1 MNRNLLVIVALRTLL
16 PAIASA
22 ASFTSPVRDVASISE
37 PESGATRLLFTADLA
52 VPEEHVALR
61 RALLRVPVGSRE
73 STEQMVLR
81 VHPGTTAWSRGAV
94 DWSSGWT
101 RAGGDFEDLVY
112 GWAEV
117 SAGQSEV
124 VFDVSIPVKEIL
136 EYGAANR
143 GFLVTVEPAAGLGLR
158 AADAEALRL
167 SNASLD
173 VSYRQIPRPPRSH
186 RGE

>member
-1 MNRNLLVIVALRTLL
+1 
-16 PAIASA
+16 
-22 ASFTSPVRDVASISE
+22 
-37 PESGATRLLFTADLA
+37 
-52 VPEEHVALR
+52 
-61 RALLRVPVGSRE
+61 
-73 STEQMVLR
+73 
-81 VHPGTTAWSRGAV
+81 AWSRGAV

-158 AADAEALRL
+158 AADAEAIGL

-186 RGE
+186 RGD

>member
-1 MNRNLLVIVALRTLL
+1 MNRNLLVIVALGTLL

-81 VHPGTTAWSRGAV
+81 VHPVTTAWSRGAV

-101 RAGGDFEDLVY
+101 RAGGDLEGVGVELRQEASYRNETAALGRIHDLEPGAVAAPDED
-112 GWAEV
+112 E
-117 SAGQSEV
+117 
-124 VFDVSIPVKEIL
+124 
-136 EYGAANR
+136 
-143 GFLVTVEPAAGLGLR
+143 VEPFLG
-158 AADAEALRL
+158 
-167 SNASLD
+167 ASH
-173 VSYRQIPRPPRSH
+173 H
-186 RGE
+186 RHGG